1 MIAKLEFFK
10 GFNSRFWSKIGHFAN
25 PFFEDKVGQS
35 NVFGNI
41 LSGKKSFY
49 RLHKANF

>member
-10 GFNSRFWSKIGHFAN
+10 GVNSRFWSKIGHFAN
-25 PFFEDKVGQS
+25 SFFEDKIGQS

-41 LSGKKSFY
+41 LPEKKSFY